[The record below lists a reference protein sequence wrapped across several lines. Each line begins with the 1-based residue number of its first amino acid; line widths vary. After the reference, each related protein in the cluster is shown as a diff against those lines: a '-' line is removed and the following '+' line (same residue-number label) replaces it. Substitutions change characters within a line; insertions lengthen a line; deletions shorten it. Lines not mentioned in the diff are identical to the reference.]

1 VQLTAEIDKLK
12 KQLQQIQQEALD
24 ANARLSQIKKTE
36 DAKDYEQRKNE
47 IISKSKGPT
56 SVLDK
61 KG

>member
-1 VQLTAEIDKLK
+1 MQLTAEIDKLK
-12 KQLQQIQQEALD
+12 KQLQQIQQETLD
-24 ANARLSQIKKTE
+24 AHARLSQIKKTE

>member
-1 VQLTAEIDKLK
+1 MQLTAEIDKLK

-24 ANARLSQIKKTE
+24 AHARLSQIKKTE
-36 DAKDYEQRKNE
+36 DTKDYEQRKNE